1 MVVMPSVTV
10 DKVNVNAANMPWEA
24 ETVEPTDTSSSS
36 SEDAFGLLEATREQ
50 SGKEV
55 ARTQSGR
62 WSDLLDSAG
71 MAQSPEL
78 CEGEEEPT
86 GEEEEDDF
94 AEELDEPG
102 ESSGKTKR
110 RTRRRRRNK
119 KAASD
124 ASTASGGLR
133 TPCSGLS
140 TPSDMVES
148 AEFFSTY
155 PHTPSKYVGFSTP
168 CHSSPA
174 ARNGRSV
181 VTCFDILGQELSLSP
196 KTGAMHASGMATAPR
211 VAATVPTCTF
221 KPIAEASTPTSR
233 QDSYV
238 EAGARSAAWYPQ
250 SPMAMNHWGSSP
262 LAQAPMALSPMD
274 NRQACLSMLG
284 FNHNACTQDLAE
296 QLRAVAPETYED

>member
-1 MVVMPSVTV
+1 MVVMSSVTA

-24 ETVEPTDTSSSS
+24 ETIEPTDTSSSS
-36 SEDAFGLLEATREQ
+36 SEDAFASEATRDQ

-55 ARTQSGR
+55 GAVGRTQSGR

-78 CEGEEEPT
+78 LEEEPT
-86 GEEEEDDF
+86 GEEGEDDF
-94 AEELDEPG
+94 AEELDEQ

-119 KAASD
+119 KAASE

-140 TPSDMVES
+140 TLSDMVES

-155 PHTPSKYVGFSTP
+155 PHTPSKFVGYGSTP

-196 KTGAMHASGMATAPR
+196 KTGAMQPSGMATAPR
-211 VAATVPTCTF
+211 VASTVPTCTF
-221 KPIAEASTPTSR
+221 KPIAEASTPTR
-233 QDSYV
+233 GQDSYV

-250 SPMAMNHWGSSP
+250 SPMAMNHWGASPMAHMPQSP
-262 LAQAPMALSPMD
+262 LD

-284 FNHNACTQDLAE
+284 VSHHACTQDLAE

>member
-1 MVVMPSVTV
+1 MVVMTSVTV

-36 SEDAFGLLEATREQ
+36 SEDAFVLEATREQ
-50 SGKEV
+50 SGKDIG
-55 ARTQSGR
+55 RTQSDR

-78 CEGEEEPT
+78 CEEEPA
-86 GEEEEDDF
+86 GEEEDDF

-119 KAASD
+119 KAGSE

-155 PHTPSKYVGFSTP
+155 PHTPSKFVGFSTP
-168 CHSSPA
+168 CHRSPA

-196 KTGAMHASGMATAPR
+196 KAGAMHASGMATAPR

-221 KPIAEASTPTSR
+221 TAIAEASTPTSR
-233 QDSYV
+233 HASYV

-250 SPMAMNHWGSSP
+250 SPMAMNHWGASP
-262 LAQAPMALSPMD
+262 LAQAQMAHSPMD

-284 FNHNACTQDLAE
+284 VSHNACTQDLAE